1 METMVMFLRTAL
13 AFFLILA
20 AWFLWMSYVR
30 LKSGARRDKDVLEHM
45 THSCAGCQ
53 NQGRCK
59 TKKVEEEHHELA

>member
-1 METMVMFLRTAL
+1 METIISFARAFP
-13 AFFLILA
+13 AFFLVMS

-30 LKSGARRDKDVLEHM
+30 LKSGARPDKDVLEHM
-45 THSCAGCQ
+45 TGSCAGCQ